1 MEQISMSHER
11 QTKELALKETQLA
24 SSKAQNQKDTK
35 EIRELKTSL
44 DEAKLEVDRLRKD
57 RERRQD
63 AELTDGKTKE

>member
-1 MEQISMSHER
+1 MSHER

-24 SSKAQNQKDTK
+24 SSKTQNQKDTK

-57 RERRQD
+57 RERR
-63 AELTDGKTKE
+63 